1 MAGVNL
7 WFAPGLIVLASLI
20 RGLSLYAMTLLNNTG
35 IQRALV
41 DVSNAQYA
49 ALIDGDHD
57 RLASTASG
65 DFVSRFINDLNTL
78 RDFGLR
84 LANSATKSIATVI
97 GALAAMLWM
106 DWQLALIL
114 LVAYPIAFGPVI
126 ALGNRVRKRA
136 KRSQEQMGEVTSLL
150 SEGFQSARAVTAY
163 GLENYQKDRAG
174 AGFLTRARLY
184 LKVLADKAAVDPIL
198 EVAGGVAV
206 AGVLGFSVWR
216 ISQGAATVGDL
227 LGFITQIAVAAPE
240 VRALGSLNAAAQEA
254 RAAADRFHTLVD
266 ATPDVEDAPTAKA
279 LCQVGG
285 AIAFHD
291 VHFKYADGEAVL
303 DGLSFDI
310 QAGETVALV
319 GASGAGKSTVFNL
332 LLRLYDVDEG
342 KITLDGEDI
351 RGLKMRDVRAAM
363 ALVEQ
368 TPALFD
374 DTVAANISLGQLGAL
389 QSDIE
394 VAAKA
399 ADADGFIGELADGY
413 QSLVGERG
421 NRLSGGQ
428 RQRVALARAILRRAP
443 ILLLDEATSALDAS
457 SERAV
462 QSALEA
468 FGKDRTV
475 LVIAHRLATV
485 KHVDRIIVL
494 EAGRV
499 VETGTHAEL
508 LATGGAYARF
518 SAEQLS

>member
-1 MAGVNL
+1 M
-7 WFAPGLIVLASLI
+7 
-20 RGLSLYAMTLLNNTG
+20 
-35 IQRALV
+35 
-41 DVSNAQYA
+41 
-49 ALIDGDHD
+49 
-57 RLASTASG
+57 
-65 DFVSRFINDLNTL
+65 
-78 RDFGLR
+78 
-84 LANSATKSIATVI
+84 
-97 GALAAMLWM
+97 
-106 DWQLALIL
+106 
-114 LVAYPIAFGPVI
+114 
-126 ALGNRVRKRA
+126 
-136 KRSQEQMGEVTSLL
+136 
-150 SEGFQSARAVTAY
+150 
-163 GLENYQKDRAG
+163 
-174 AGFLTRARLY
+174 
-184 LKVLADKAAVDPIL
+184 
-198 EVAGGVAV
+198 
-206 AGVLGFSVWR
+206 
-216 ISQGAATVGDL
+216 
-227 LGFITQIAVAAPE
+227 
-240 VRALGSLNAAAQEA
+240 
-254 RAAADRFHTLVD
+254 
-266 ATPDVEDAPTAKA
+266 
-279 LCQVGG
+279 
-285 AIAFHD
+285 
-291 VHFKYADGEAVL
+291 
-303 DGLSFDI
+303 
-310 QAGETVALV
+310 
-319 GASGAGKSTVFNL
+319 FNL

-485 KHVDRIIVL
+485 KHVDRIIAVSY
-494 EAGRV
+494 
-499 VETGTHAEL
+499 THL
-508 LATGGAYARF
+508 TLPTTPYV
-518 SAEQLS
+518 